1 MNTNKLFDIKGKI
14 AIVSGGYGLYG
25 KHISTG
31 LCEAGATVVIAS
43 RNVEKCEE
51 LAQELNAQGYDAVG
65 MKLDL
70 GSVESINKL
79 VADVVEKYGR
89 IDILVNNA
97 VIRHGMGD
105 LEDVTAEGWNFAAN
119 INGTGLMQ
127 ISQQVV
133 LHMKEQKSGCII
145 NISSIQGAVG
155 PNFPVYGSTGMSSPI
170 NYSYDKWGMIGFTK
184 WMANYYGKYNIRVN
198 AISPGG
204 YNPDAFAEP
213 EKQEFVEN
221 YLRLTPLKRF
231 ADEDDIK
238 GPIVF
243 LASEAAKYVTGHNLL
258 VDGGWTNW

>member
-1 MNTNKLFDIKGKI
+1 MKTEKLFDLGGKV

-43 RNVEKCEE
+43 RNVEKCVE
-51 LAQELNAQGYDAVG
+51 LADELKAQGHDAVG

-70 GSVESINKL
+70 GSVESINGF
-79 VADVVEKYGR
+79 VADVLEKYGR

-97 VIRHGMGD
+97 VIRQGMAD

-119 INGTGLMQ
+119 INSTGLMQ

-133 LHMKEQKSGCII
+133 KSMKERKSGCII

-155 PNFPVYGSTGMSSPI
+155 PNFEVYGSTGMSSPV
-170 NYSYDKWGMIGFTK
+170 NYTYDKWGMIGFTK

-198 AISPGG
+198 CISPGG
-204 YNPDAFAEP
+204 YNPDAFADES
-213 EKQEFVEN
+213 KREFVDN
-221 YLRLTPLKRF
+221 YLRLTPLQRF
-231 ADEDDIK
+231 ADDDDIK

-243 LASEAAKYVTGHNLL
+243 LASEAAKYVTGHNLM